1 MNLVSVRQLPIR
13 LPGPALTQALE
24 QAKMIQPVL
33 SVHAAFPVRFLSRG
47 VPARRAAVLAAAVF
61 SVIGLWSGAAAAAEL
76 WLDPCDPA
84 RAALGPEKA
93 PGAVIWSHGRSV
105 DAEDFQAPAP
115 PYMTTLSD
123 GGWDTFRFNRRRASD
138 TLPGSAR
145 ALVEEVHELKRQGYR
160 QVALAGQSFGAFLS
174 LMAADASDEV
184 DAVVATAPAAFGT
197 FADFYDTWRSNATEL
212 YSVLERVR
220 RARVMIF
227 YFHGDE
233 FDPGGRGERSRDIL
247 SARQLP
253 YVVIDQ
259 PARLTTHWAAA
270 TPQFARAFGGCI
282 LGFLDAAALADG
294 ARCDGDR
301 LWAGTPA
308 IKTAQPSTASHP
320 GDKAGGG

>member
-1 MNLVSVRQLPIR
+1 MTKPTLP
-13 LPGPALTQALE
+13 
-24 QAKMIQPVL
+24 VY
-33 SVHAAFPVRFLSRG
+33 AAFPVGFLSRG
-47 VPARRAAVLAAAVF
+47 VLARRTTVLAAAVIG
-61 SVIGLWSGAAAAAEL
+61 VIGLWSGAAAAAEL
-76 WLDPCDPA
+76 WLDPCDPG
-84 RAALGPEKA
+84 RAALGPERA
-93 PGAVIWSHGRSV
+93 TGAVIWSHGRSV
-105 DAEDFQAPAP
+105 DAEDFQAPTP

-123 GGWDTFRFNRRRASD
+123 GGWDTFRFNRLHASD
-138 TLPGSAR
+138 TLQGSTR
-145 ALVEEVHELKRQGYR
+145 ALVDEVHELKRQGYR

-184 DAVVATAPAAFGT
+184 DAIVATAPAAYGS

-212 YSVLERVR
+212 YALLEQVR

-247 SARQLP
+247 SARKLP
-253 YVVIDQ
+253 SVVIDQ

-308 IKTAQPSTASHP
+308 IKTAQPVTASHP
-320 GDKAGGG
+320 GDKSGGG